1 MNDKN
6 HLDVI
11 TDYVS
16 LNDLGHFS
24 SVAVI
29 FFLTTMTTMTTMIT
43 MTTMTTMTARTPSIL
58 RKKVMKISHF
68 DQTNQRLLS
77 IL

>member
-29 FFLTTMTTMTTMIT
+29 FFCKFLKAHVNICK
-43 MTTMTTMTARTPSIL
+43 IL
-58 RKKVMKISHF
+58 YTLSAFF
-68 DQTNQRLLS
+68 DYNDYNDYK
-77 IL
+77 

>member
-43 MTTMTTMTARTPSIL
+43 MTTMTTMTTETTAI
-58 RKKVMKISHF
+58 
-68 DQTNQRLLS
+68 
-77 IL
+77 